1 MVPLRLVL
9 GSAPLDFLTSSNIT
23 LIVLYIEDKKMKGE
37 IQTNTLPEMLVKKT
51 RLPWSAVTGI
61 SAFLLLMILVL
72 TALAEDKPIT
82 QLGWDFWRVGLQGP
96 AILIYILSIYP
107 VLNRVGN
114 KAFESILPL
123 LDLDKDEIKQLISR
137 YYSPRRSRELLS
149 LLLGAGFIVL
159 LSQPWIQTAG
169 DFHFFEGYVYGI
181 EILMFSL
188 LALIIYHALQDTRFL
203 TKINQNLKLDIFDIE
218 SLAPIAR
225 WSLGISLAFIGGI
238 IISIVFQDTDNLMQW
253 QTIMIYAILV
263 GTTVVVFFMSMWSTH
278 TTIVKAKISELTIVR
293 QKLTAAC
300 RKLRQNTSGCEEQ
313 ADANLHYEVAAW
325 GLYERQIREVKEW
338 PLNAGT
344 IGRLVLSAVSPGLA
358 YLLKLLSGGFP
369 GS

>member
-1 MVPLRLVL
+1 M
-9 GSAPLDFLTSSNIT
+9 SSNIT
-23 LIVLYIEDKKMKGE
+23 LTVLYSNDKKMEGE
-37 IQTNTLPEMLVKKT
+37 IQANTLPEMLVKKT

-61 SAFLLLMILVL
+61 CAFLLLVILVL

-114 KAFESILPL
+114 KALESILPL
-123 LDLDKDEIKQLISR
+123 LDLDKNEIKQLISK
-137 YYSPRRSRELLS
+137 YHSPRRSRELLS

-159 LSQPWIQTAG
+159 LSQPWNQAAEG
-169 DFHFFEGYVYGI
+169 FHFFEGYVYVIG
-181 EILMFSL
+181 ILMFSL

-203 TKINQNLKLDIFDIE
+203 TKINQNLKLDIFDID

-238 IISIVFQDTDNLMQW
+238 MISIVFQDTANLMQW

-263 GTTVVVFFMSMWSTH
+263 GATVVVFFMSMWSTH
-278 TTIVKAKISELTIVR
+278 TAIVRTKMSELTIVR
-293 QKLTAAC
+293 QRLTAAC
-300 RKLRQNTSGCEEQ
+300 RRLKQNTTGYDEEENP
-313 ADANLHYEVAAW
+313 NLHYEVAAW

-338 PLNAGT
+338 PFSAGT
-344 IGRLVLSAVSPGLA
+344 IGRLVLSAVSPALA
-358 YLLKLLSGGFP
+358 YLMKLLSGGFP